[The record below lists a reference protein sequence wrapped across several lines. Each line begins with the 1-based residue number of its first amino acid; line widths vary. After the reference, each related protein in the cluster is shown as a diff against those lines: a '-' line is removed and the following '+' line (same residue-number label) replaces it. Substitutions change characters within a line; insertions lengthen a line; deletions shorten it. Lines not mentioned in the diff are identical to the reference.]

1 MCPKTL
7 LQIKQYR
14 LLRYDACL
22 FDVVV
27 VVVATSTQYQLFA
40 LLFEA
45 LVYVCVSVNDKGSSL
60 IAMAREGHHHAP

>member
-22 FDVVV
+22 FDIVVVV

-45 LVYVCVSVNDKGSSL
+45 LVYVCVC
-60 IAMAREGHHHAP
+60 